1 MMDTSL
7 RWYDEV
13 AAGMARWLLVWRG
26 GCWYDEVGAG
36 MTRWLLV

>member
-13 AAGMARWLLVWRG
+13 AAGMTGWRWD
-26 GCWYDEVGAG
+26 DEVGAG
-36 MTRWLLV
+36 MTRWVLA